1 MMCDNRARQNQS
13 AQMTHQIGTTLAE
26 RDPIDASPVD
36 DVQSVQR
43 RVVRVL
49 AAAQILGGIG
59 TAAGAAVGALL
70 AADLSM
76 ESLSGLSS
84 ASSTIGAALI
94 ALPVARVMTLHGRRP
109 GLLLAYAIGIVGAVV
124 VVTGSILSLFPLAL
138 LGLML
143 TGGGQTAGLQSRY
156 AATDLARPETR
167 GRSLA
172 TVVWATT
179 IGSVLGPNLAEPMG
193 NLAER
198 VDVPRLAGPYMLT
211 VVVFIIAAAMIAVM
225 LRPDPLHVA
234 RAHHDRT
241 AGTPRAG
248 MTRRTS
254 IGDVVALVRSIPAA
268 YLGFAAMALGQAV
281 MVAVMSMTPVHLQH
295 GEASLRIIGFV
306 ISGHITGMYIAS
318 PLVGI
323 ASDRIGR
330 RPVIVAGGAIL
341 LSSFLVA
348 GTASGHESM
357 QLAIGLFLLGLGWSC
372 TLIAGSTLLTE
383 SIPVDERPNVQGT
396 ADLLMGIAGAIAG
409 LTSGLVV
416 GLGSYALL
424 NIICAALVVPLV
436 AATLRGAAR
445 PALETQRVQ

>member
-1 MMCDNRARQNQS
+1 MA
-13 AQMTHQIGTTLAE
+13 AQETIATPPLQ
-26 RDPIDASPVD
+26 D
-36 DVQSVQR
+36 VQR

-59 TAAGAAVGALL
+59 VASGAAVGALL

-94 ALPVARVMTLHGRRP
+94 ALPVARVMTVSGRRP
-109 GLLLAYAIGIVGAVV
+109 GLLLAYAIGIIGAIV
-124 VVTGSILSLFPLAL
+124 VVTGSVLSLFPLAL
-138 LGLML
+138 LGLAL

-156 AATDLARPETR
+156 AATDLAAPETR

-179 IGSVLGPNLAEPMG
+179 VGSVLGPNLAEPMG

-198 VDVPRLAGPYMLT
+198 FGVPRLAGPYMLT
-211 VVVFIIAAAMIAVM
+211 VVVFIIAAVMIAVM

-234 RAHHDRT
+234 REHHART
-241 AGTPRAG
+241 AGAPPAGAPRRASVG
-248 MTRRTS
+248 EA
-254 IGDVVALVRSIPAA
+254 IALVRSIPPAL
-268 YLGFAAMALGQAV
+268 LGFAAMALGQAV

-330 RPVIVAGGAIL
+330 RPVIVAGSAIL
-341 LSSFLVA
+341 LASFVIA
-348 GTASGHESM
+348 GTASGHESIR
-357 QLAIGLFLLGLGWSC
+357 LAIGLFLLGLGWSC

-383 SIPVDERPNVQGT
+383 SIPADERPNVQGT
-396 ADLLMGIAGAIAG
+396 ADLLMGIAGAGAG
-409 LTSGLVV
+409 LLSGLVV

-424 NIICAALVVPLV
+424 NVICAVLVVPLL
-436 AATLRGAAR
+436 AATLRVSTR
-445 PALETQRVQ
+445 PLLETQQAR

>member
-1 MMCDNRARQNQS
+1 L
-13 AQMTHQIGTTLAE
+13 G
-26 RDPIDASPVD
+26 IDSLPSIQD
-36 DVQSVQR
+36 TQR
-43 RVVRVL
+43 RVVRAL

-59 TAAGAAVGALL
+59 VASGAAVGALL

-94 ALPVARVMTLHGRRP
+94 ALPVSRIMNVHGRRP
-109 GLLLAYAIGIVGAVV
+109 GLLLAYLVGIIGAITVV
-124 VVTGSILSLFPLAL
+124 SGSVIGFFPLAL

-156 AATDLARPETR
+156 AATDLALPETR

-179 IGSVLGPNLAEPMG
+179 VGSVFGPNLASPMG

-198 VDVPRLAGPYMLT
+198 VGVPRLAGPYMLT
-211 VVVFIIAAAMIAVM
+211 VVVFVIAAVLVATL
-225 LRPDPLHVA
+225 LRPDPLIVA
-234 RAHHDRT
+234 REHHART
-241 AGTPRAG
+241 TGAPRLGPA
-248 MTRRTS
+248 RHAS
-254 IGDVVALVRSIPAA
+254 IGEAVALVRGIPAA
-268 YLGFAAMALGQAV
+268 YLGFLAMAIGQAV

-295 GEASLRIIGFV
+295 GEASLKIIGFV

-318 PLVGI
+318 PLVGM

-330 RPVIVAGGAIL
+330 RPVIVVGGAIL
-341 LSSFLVA
+341 LASFLIA
-348 GTASGHESM
+348 GTATGHQSM

-383 SIPVDERPNVQGT
+383 SIPAEDRPNVQGT
-396 ADLLMGIAGAIAG
+396 ADLLMGIAGASAG
-409 LTSGLVV
+409 LLSGLVV
-416 GLGSYALL
+416 GLGSYAML
-424 NIICAALVVPLV
+424 NVISAVLVVPLILL
-436 AATLRGAAR
+436 TLRVGPAR
-445 PALETQRVQ
+445 TLVEPQRAQ